1 MTTAGSML
9 RDRTVIVTGAARGI
23 GNAVYRALALEGAQV
38 IGLDREADELSAT
51 CRKLGEQGLQASA
64 FVTELTDP
72 GSIDEVLT
80 EVLLDHPRIHALLNV
95 AGVIRLKNLEETTL
109 DELDL
114 TLSVNLRAPFLTMHK
129 LLPHFKAHRSGTIIN
144 VSSRAGV
151 VGCAQES
158 AYCASK
164 FGLEGL
170 TSALAQELLQGG
182 WPIDV
187 ATVTP
192 GVPTRTPMSETTYG
206 EEARRIWRD
215 PVEIT
220 PAFVHLVGLT
230 PDGTYRPH
238 VDAWALSQELQDRGN
253 QKQDMHEVSQ

>member
-1 MTTAGSML
+1 MSGTLTG
-9 RDRTVIVTGAARGI
+9 RTVVVTGAARGI
-23 GNAVYRALALEGAQV
+23 GNAVYRALALAGAEV
-38 IGLDREADELSAT
+38 IGLDREADELRAA
-51 CRKLGEQGLQASA
+51 CRSLNDQGQRASA
-64 FVTELTDP
+64 FVTELSDA

-80 EVLLDHPRIHALLNV
+80 EVLGRHARIHALLNV
-95 AGVIRLKNLEETTL
+95 AGVIRLKNLEDTTL
-109 DELDL
+109 EELDL
-114 TLSVNLRAPFLTMHK
+114 TLGVNLRAPFLIMRRV
-129 LLPHFKAHRSGTIIN
+129 LPHFKAHRSGTVIN

-170 TSALAQELLQGG
+170 TAALAQELADGG

-215 PVEIT
+215 PFDIT

-230 PDGTYRPH
+230 PGGSYRPH
-238 VDAWALSQELQDRGN
+238 VDAWKLSRELQG
-253 QKQDMHEVSQ
+253 QATQEVAP